1 MAHTWYIITGIM
13 TARDSKE
20 LINQSYYNRNKGDE
34 GLMGWSETDEADM
47 SCTKY
52 VTDSSE
58 WDILKKLMLVQV
70 VANSRSQ
77 IQICKECTEKCPH
90 LRRI

>member
-1 MAHTWYIITGIM
+1 MAHTWHIM
-13 TARDSKE
+13 TTSDSKK
-20 LINQSYYNRNKGDE
+20 LVHQSYYNRNKGDE
-34 GLMGWSETDEADM
+34 GYLGWSETHEADTCM

-52 VTDSSE
+52 LTDSSE
-58 WDILKKLMLVQV
+58 WDLLKKLMFLQV
-70 VANSRSQ
+70 VVNSRSQ